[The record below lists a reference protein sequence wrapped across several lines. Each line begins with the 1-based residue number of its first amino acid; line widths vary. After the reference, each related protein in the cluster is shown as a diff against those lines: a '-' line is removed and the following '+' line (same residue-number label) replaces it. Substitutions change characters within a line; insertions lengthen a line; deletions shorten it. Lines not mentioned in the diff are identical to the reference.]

1 MRLHGYFDAWVVR
14 FQVSVALF
22 AWQKL
27 AIVFFVLFN
36 LTERVNCS
44 AQRASFADN
53 FCHVENFL
61 KFGPRADLLKLTWLL
76 LLAVA
81 TALARV
87 IFKPVI
93 QTRLTIYSIL
103 AHGAENWLLCLRHDQ
118 FFTDDAVGIT
128 GQLKIFHLRP
138 ISDALTE
145 WQRWHRRLICS
156 HTQTEQICT

>member
-1 MRLHGYFDAWVVR
+1 MCLHGYFDAWVVR

-36 LTERVNCS
+36 FTERMDCS
-44 AQRASFADN
+44 AQRAPFANDLG
-53 FCHVENFL
+53 HVVNFL
-61 KFGPRADLLKLTWLL
+61 KFGPCADLLELTGLL

-81 TALARV
+81 TALARIV
-87 IFKPVI
+87 FKPEI
-93 QTRLTIYSIL
+93 QTWLAVYGVL

-128 GQLKIFHLRP
+128 DQLKIFHLCP
-138 ISDALTE
+138 ISDALTG
-145 WQRWHRRLICS
+145 WQRWNRRLISC